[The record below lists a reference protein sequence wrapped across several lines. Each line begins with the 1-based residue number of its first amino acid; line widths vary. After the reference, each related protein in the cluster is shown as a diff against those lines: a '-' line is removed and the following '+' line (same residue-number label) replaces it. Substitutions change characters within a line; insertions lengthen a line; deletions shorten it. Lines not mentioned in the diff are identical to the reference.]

1 TSMAKYFATENGVK
15 AADQAIK
22 LYGAYGIS
30 GEYPVERYYREA
42 KIYQIVEGAANIQ
55 KTIIG
60 MDALGYRR
68 ANG

>member
-1 TSMAKYFATENGVK
+1 
-15 AADQAIK
+15 
-22 LYGAYGIS
+22 
-30 GEYPVERYYREA
+30 VERYYREA